1 MNNAAR
7 ATRLAQG
14 QGKGSCR
21 ALVRNP
27 RFTPEVRSI
36 ACGLTASA
44 LVRPDG
50 DISSQESLETLANY
64 MISSGS
70 NHLAVA
76 ASRGGIIIRAL
87 GVGIGLEGGGEA
99 CVVATVCGAS
109 LAASVA
115 TAWRR
120 GWRSGGEG
128 VAAEGAVEGAGAAAA
143 ATERHNFRAK

>member
-50 DISSQESLETLANY
+50 DISRQKRETLY
-64 MISSGS
+64 DLERVHT
-70 NHLAVA
+70 HLAVA